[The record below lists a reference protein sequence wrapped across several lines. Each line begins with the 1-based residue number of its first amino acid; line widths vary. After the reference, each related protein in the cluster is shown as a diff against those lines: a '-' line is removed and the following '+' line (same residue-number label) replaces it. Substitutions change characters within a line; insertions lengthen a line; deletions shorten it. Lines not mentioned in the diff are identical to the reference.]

1 VALGIQ
7 RLQPGA
13 GPVLA
18 VVRAAEQTGAA
29 DGEDHARTPAS
40 DQHAMHVYRVIV
52 QVLPMAHVLPVHAA
66 VETADDAA
74 DLDGAVDLIGV
85 GRIDGHLQNALGR
98 VGAWGHGDLCAAALP
113 RELRPMLPPVR
124 TPP

>member
-1 VALGIQ
+1 RDLADITAVGVALGIQ

-18 VVRAAEQTGAA
+18 VVRAAEQAGAA
-29 DGEDHARTPAS
+29 DGEDHSRTPAS
-40 DQHAMHVYRVIV
+40 DQHAMHVYRVV
-52 QVLPMAHVLPVHAA
+52 VHVLPMAHVLPVHAA

-85 GRIDGHLQNALGR
+85 GGIIRSLDEIGR
-98 VGAWGHGDLCAAALP
+98 AHV
-113 RELRPMLPPVR
+113 
-124 TPP
+124 